1 MKKYILFDIEFT
13 AWKNSLKE
21 NWSNPNEY
29 REIIQISA
37 LKINNGEIL
46 EKFNI
51 FVKPNINKKLS
62 TYIQNLTGITNNKI
76 NKNGVIFRKAIQNF
90 YDFSKYYPLYSYG
103 NDYDVIKENLI
114 LNNFDKKSK
123 FFSLRWK
130 KKFYDFKDLLKKKS
144 NINPSKYS
152 SGTVY
157 KAFNIKISE
166 THKAH
171 NALNDVNSMFLVCK
185 KIL

>member
-51 FVKPNINKKLS
+51 FVKPNINKELS
-62 TYIQNLTGITNNKI
+62 KYIQKLTGITNNKL
-76 NKNGVIFRKAIQNF
+76 NKKGITFRKAIHKF
-90 YDFSKYYPLYSYG
+90 YNFSKYYPLYSYG
-103 NDYDVIKENLI
+103 NDYNVIKENLF
-114 LNNFDKKSK
+114 LNNIDKRSK
-123 FFSLRWK
+123 FFDVRWK
-130 KKFYDFKDLLKKKS
+130 QKFNDFKQVLKKNS
-144 NINPSKYS
+144 NINPSKYT

-166 THKAH
+166 RHKAH
-171 NALNDVNSMFLVCK
+171 NAVNDVNSMFLVCK